1 MAKPIEPTPE
11 ITGKDVEEFLQLTK
25 YAEITPDPEKTKFL
39 DECRKIYAER
49 KP

>member
-11 ITGKDVEEFLQLTK
+11 ITGKDAEKFLRLTQR
-25 YAEITPDPEKTKFL
+25 AQETPDPEKAKFL
-39 DECRKIYAER
+39 EDCRKICAEC

>member
-11 ITGKDVEEFLQLTK
+11 ITGKDADEFVELTK
-25 YAEITPDPEKTKFL
+25 RAEVTLDPQKTKFL